1 MMMIPDEH
9 SRIEVRPTRRDMR
22 IAEIQ
27 HTASN
32 RAVNPRQIDPRIL
45 KR

>member
-1 MMMIPDEH
+1 MIPDEH
-9 SRIEVRPTRRDMR
+9 ARIAVRPTRRDMR
-22 IAEIQ
+22 TAEILR
-27 HTASN
+27 TASN

>member
-1 MMMIPDEH
+1 MMFIPDEH
-9 SRIEVRPTRRDMR
+9 GRIEVRPTRRDMR